1 MTGGAEAEA
10 PGGSRPGA
18 ETEAPGSGADG
29 SRPEAGAGGTRA
41 HAPAGAARKAA
52 VAPAGARPGPGAPAA
67 PRSLRARNAGA
78 FAAVAAA
85 WLVADLATKAYF
97 DAFSVGEVV
106 AGPFLGLFR
115 FKLVHNTGMAWGMF
129 SDSTLFLGAMSLVVC
144 AVLCVYLFAFSP
156 RAPLVQV
163 LGAALVVAGG
173 VGNAID
179 RFAQGYVVDFIDLA
193 FMDFPVFNVADIG
206 VTCGFVL
213 FLAGM
218 LLEWRRAEA
227 AAPEGGGGGAAGSG
241 GTGEAAARGGDP
253 GDDAPAAAGG
263 AADGNGPAGGAPAGG
278 GACDGRRGR

>member
-1 MTGGAEAEA
+1 
-10 PGGSRPGA
+10 
-18 ETEAPGSGADG
+18 
-29 SRPEAGAGGTRA
+29 
-41 HAPAGAARKAA
+41 
-52 VAPAGARPGPGAPAA
+52 
-67 PRSLRARNAGA
+67 
-78 FAAVAAA
+78 
-85 WLVADLATKAYF
+85 
-97 DAFSVGEVV
+97 
-106 AGPFLGLFR
+106 
-115 FKLVHNTGMAWGMF
+115 MAWGMF

-227 AAPEGGGGGAAGSG
+227 AAPEGGGEGTAGAGGAG
-241 GTGEAAARGGDP
+241 GAAARGGGP

-263 AADGNGPAGGAPAGG
+263 SADGNCPAGGVPAGG
-278 GACDGRRGR
+278 GAGDGRDGR

>member
-1 MTGGAEAEA
+1 MESE
-10 PGGSRPGA
+10 
-18 ETEAPGSGADG
+18 
-29 SRPEAGAGGTRA
+29 
-41 HAPAGAARKAA
+41 AARGEALKAA
-52 VAPAGARPGPGAPAA
+52 SCRK
-67 PRSLRARNAGA
+67 RNAA
-78 FAAVAAA
+78 VFVAVAAV
-85 WLVADLATKAYF
+85 WLAVDLLTKAYF
-97 DAFSVGEVV
+97 DGFAPGEVV

-206 VTCGFVL
+206 VL

-227 AAPEGGGGGAAGSG
+227 AAPEGGGEGTAGAGGAG
-241 GTGEAAARGGDP
+241 GAAARGGGP

-263 AADGNGPAGGAPAGG
+263 SADGNCPAGGVPAGG
-278 GACDGRRGR
+278 GAGDGRDGR